1 MGQAYTG
8 RGGAGRNATC
18 HVSTTL
24 MHIFEQEE
32 ENTNTIRCDA
42 KSTRAYSDDDELRNS
57 SSTQKEHETHHNESK
72 NLNAKITSKICKKL
86 FLFDETN
93 THTHSNYSWETV

>member
-1 MGQAYTG
+1 
-8 RGGAGRNATC
+8 
-18 HVSTTL
+18 

-93 THTHSNYSWETV
+93 THKLKLLMRNCIILKIVQILEDKLYVK

>member
-1 MGQAYTG
+1 
-8 RGGAGRNATC
+8 
-18 HVSTTL
+18 

-32 ENTNTIRCDA
+32 ENTKTIRCDA

-57 SSTQKEHETHHNESK
+57 SSTQKEHETHHIESK

-93 THTHSNYSWETV
+93 THTHTQTTHEKLYNIENCSNT